1 MRNLKKIF
9 TSILIVIILLFSI
22 NEVLADELENPET
35 NITIQ
40 EELDSTKLN
49 SYVTSDEI
57 CFLDDNIV
65 SIKGSFTEYLNV
77 NDILN
82 KINISK
88 LYKDY
93 SDYDIDVYVANAND
107 INKKLAND
115 SKVFSNMKL
124 VLSFNDIVDNTVQKI
139 IYNISV
145 YGDINSD
152 GIVNEIDV
160 DTMIHNILTNNNDKY
175 NILNVTSLM
184 YAIRNKSWD
193 TNIDDNDIVL
203 NDNIYSN
210 KDIHIGDEVIVNYI
224 IKGFKQNNI
233 NGIEGILEYDNKI
246 LELKEV
252 LVNGTNEKI
261 GVDNRFLYILDGYN
275 AETVITFKFKAFGI
289 GITTVKLNNLLASI
303 DGKEA
308 KLSTTKTIDIEVKK
322 YSEIGGDVDP
332 DNSDQDSSKQ
342 NNSNQNTSD
351 GYSKNPVTL
360 SNNITNNNDS
370 NYKPLVYS
378 DISKTTVSQI
388 ALSNDNYIKELKIKN
403 YDIDFD
409 MYKYEYSLTVDSKT
423 KSLDLDI
430 ILNDKDASYEVLG
443 NENFKIGENT
453 VSIIVT
459 ALDGSTKTY
468 TITINKEESN
478 DVKEEKDNQDNKKND
493 SSRIVIII
501 LIILVI
507 IGLIYIIFKD
517 DEEEEVNK

>member
-22 NEVLADELENPET
+22 NEVLADEPENPET

-40 EELDSTKLN
+40 KELDSTKLN
-49 SYVTSDEI
+49 SYVTSDEM

-82 KINISK
+82 KINITK
-88 LYKDY
+88 LKKDY

-107 INKKLAND
+107 INEELAND
-115 SKVFSNMKL
+115 SKVVSNMKL
-124 VLSFNDIVDNTVQKI
+124 VLSFNDTDQPI

-145 YGDINSD
+145 YGDIKSD

-160 DTMIHNILTNNNDKY
+160 DTMIHNILTNNDKY
-175 NILNVTSLM
+175 NILNVASLM
-184 YAIRNKSWD
+184 CAIRNKSWD

-224 IKGFKQNNI
+224 IKGFAQNNI

-261 GVDNRFLYILDGYN
+261 GADNRFLYILDGYN

-308 KLSTTKTIDIEVKK
+308 KLSTTKTIDIEVKE

-342 NNSNQNTSD
+342 NNSNQNTSA